1 MEDKR
6 IADIT
11 EETGGAPDIRPLFW
25 ALIRIGFSVNIGFTG
40 VLMID
45 ILPAFYG
52 YWQVS
57 CVLDNFPDYD
67 RPRAL
72 KPVLF
77 LAALLSLTGWFPGI
91 AAAIPAAV
99 DTMLSLAAMACN
111 TLIYYHVLGLLI
123 FLSERAG
130 RYDLAENGRRFRY
143 VYLIPYAVLTL
154 VGIYQGGVQNFWY
167 MLLLIAEMGLPIYAA
182 NCDKA
187 LFANQ
192 SQVS

>member
-1 MEDKR
+1 MEQTDKR
-6 IADIT
+6 
-11 EETGGAPDIRPLFW
+11 DIRPLFW

-57 CVLDNFPDYD
+57 CVLDSFPDYD

-77 LAALLSLTGWFPGI
+77 LVALLSLIGWFPGI

-130 RYDLAENGRRFRY
+130 RHDLAETAAGSAMCISFPTRCSRWWAFIRAAY
-143 VYLIPYAVLTL
+143 RIS
-154 VGIYQGGVQNFWY
+154 GI
-167 MLLLIAEMGLPIYAA
+167 
-182 NCDKA
+182 CCC
-187 LFANQ
+187 
-192 SQVS
+192 